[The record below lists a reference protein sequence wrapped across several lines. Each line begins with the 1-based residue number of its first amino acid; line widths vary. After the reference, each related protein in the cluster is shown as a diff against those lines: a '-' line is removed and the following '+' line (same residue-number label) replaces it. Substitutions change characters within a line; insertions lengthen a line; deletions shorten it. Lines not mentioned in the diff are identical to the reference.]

1 MVIPITFQ
9 KSAVSRGGKGGEDAR
24 ARAHVNARSLSLLSR
39 EKLVL
44 FVLVCRQKPLRYER
58 EAFGFFPSMMAN

>member
-1 MVIPITFQ
+1 M
-9 KSAVSRGGKGGEDAR
+9 R